1 VTSRRA
7 QRRDAEAGP
16 VEFEVDPGA
25 FLATNP
31 RFPRLK
37 KAVAVRLFARAL
49 RRDARRRYGRAAAAP
64 YLASHLRM
72 LDATA
77 AGITPIRR
85 AVELALRSERART
98 FYRLRY
104 REPSTSS

>member
-1 VTSRRA
+1 MTSRRA
-7 QRRDAEAGP
+7 QRRDAETP
-16 VEFEVDPGA
+16 PGLVIEPGT

-37 KAVAVRLFARAL
+37 RFVAVRLFARAI
-49 RRDARRRYGRAAAAP
+49 RRDARRRFGRAAAAP
-64 YLASHLRM
+64 YLASHLQM
-72 LDATA
+72 LDATG
-77 AGITPIRR
+77 AGVGSIRR